1 MLQLV
6 LKEKW
11 FRMIESG
18 EKREEYRD
26 IKPYWWKRILTSP
39 YEENP
44 NTGGYDFKH
53 MYVRFR
59 LGYKKDA
66 EEMIFKSGHV
76 RIGKANP
83 KWAEGSMERMII
95 IPLLERIK

>member
-18 EKREEYRD
+18 EKLEEYRD
-26 IKPYWWKRILTSP
+26 IKPYWWKRILTSD
-39 YEENP
+39 YLENP
-44 NTGGYDFKH
+44 NDGGYAFRHKF
-53 MYVRFR
+53 VRFR

-76 RIGKANP
+76 RIGNP
-83 KWAEGSMERMII
+83 KPEWSEGHMNRVII
-95 IPLLERIK
+95 VPLVERIK